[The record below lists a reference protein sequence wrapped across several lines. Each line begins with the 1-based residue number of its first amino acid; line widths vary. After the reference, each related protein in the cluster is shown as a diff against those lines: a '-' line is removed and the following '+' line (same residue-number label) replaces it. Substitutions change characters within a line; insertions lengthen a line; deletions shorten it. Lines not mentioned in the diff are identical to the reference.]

1 MNELDKVRNI
11 FLIRHCKPE
20 FKEGIRLCIGKS
32 DIPLSN
38 EGLEHAKQLAYYFTD
53 ININCIYS
61 SPLKRAKETAEIIA
75 EVMAGSRL
83 NVVIKENF
91 SELNIG
97 KWDGLSFEEIKLRYP
112 EEYENRGKDLDNY
125 IVEGGESMAMCRERA
140 IRELHKTIE
149 ESHGNILVV
158 AHAGVIR
165 TIISSLLNISIKE
178 TFDYK
183 IDYGSVSL
191 VTINENIIK
200 LNNIG
205 VANYKER

>member
-1 MNELDKVRNI
+1 MNELCQVRNI

-20 FKEGIRLCIGKS
+20 FKDGIKLCIGKS

-38 EGLEHAKQLAYYFTD
+38 EGIEHAKQLADYFLN
-53 ININCIYS
+53 ININYIYS
-61 SPLKRAKETAEIIA
+61 SPLKRAKKTAEIIA
-75 EVMAGSRL
+75 GGRL
-83 NVVIKENF
+83 NVNIKEGF

-112 EEYENRGKDLDNY
+112 EEYKDRGKDIENY

-140 IRELHKTIE
+140 IRELHKTIK
-149 ESHGNILVV
+149 ESEGNILIV

-165 TIISSLLNISIKE
+165 TIISSLLSISIKE

-183 IDYGSVSL
+183 IDYGSISL
-191 VTINENIIK
+191 VTINENILK
-200 LNNIG
+200 FKKIG
-205 VANYKER
+205 VTDCK